1 VPFDW
6 EFSPDILPQTPYDL
20 YVELTIQ
27 FGLDE
32 QTPFEKFPHCKRI
45 QSTYSRSMTWHA
57 EHANNGLFHWECC
70 CFVSES

>member
-1 VPFDW
+1 VPFVW
-6 EFSPDILPQTPYDL
+6 AFSPDILPQTPQDL

-45 QSTYSRSMTWHA
+45 QSTCLVIPGHA
-57 EHANNGLFHWECC
+57 DNGLFHWECC